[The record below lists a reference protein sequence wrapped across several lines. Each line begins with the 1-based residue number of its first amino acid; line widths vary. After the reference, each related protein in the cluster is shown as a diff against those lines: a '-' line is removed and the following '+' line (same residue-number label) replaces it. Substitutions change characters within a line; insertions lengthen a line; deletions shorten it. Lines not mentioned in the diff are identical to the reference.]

1 LKVFPSRLLRSELIR
16 SASVLISGTV
26 IAQLIS
32 ILLQPFLRRFFP
44 VEAFGTYSVYM
55 SIVGIVAVITTLRYD
70 DAIVLPRNDKES
82 ANVIALSLSFNLA
95 FNLILFLIIAFRS
108 RQILNFLNLPSGFPS
123 SVLYLIPLSV
133 LLLNSYQGFNFW
145 LIRKKRYIAVSAN
158 KMGRRGSE
166 GLAQVLFALSGNPKG
181 LIFSD
186 IIGQSANVATAA
198 VQGFRKGLN
207 FKLVGVTKLKY
218 VFKKYSDF
226 PKYNL
231 IPALMNTCS
240 YFLPPVF
247 INKFFS
253 ATYTGYFDL
262 TKLVLTI
269 PIAFVASS
277 FSNVLLQ
284 KISEKYNSG
293 GSIAADLKPVFAIV
307 MVICIMEIAAIY
319 LFGEWLFRVI
329 FGEDWIISG
338 KISGIL
344 VWSFAFSFIV
354 SSFSS
359 LFVAMRRIKTYS
371 IWQLLYFLAI
381 ISLVFFKDLE
391 FVQFL
396 KTYVLIEVIC
406 YTLVSVLLAYIVISY
421 EKSVNRQAA

>member
-1 LKVFPSRLLRSELIR
+1 LKAFPTRLLRSELIR
-16 SASVLISGTV
+16 SASVLITGTV

-44 VEAFGTYSVYM
+44 VEAFGTYSVYL
-55 SIVGIVAVITTLRYD
+55 SIVGIVSVITTLRYD
-70 DAIVLPRNDKES
+70 DAIVLPRHDKES
-82 ANVIALSLSFNLA
+82 ANVIALSLIFNFA
-95 FNLILFLIIAFRS
+95 FNLILFMIIVLRG
-108 RQILNFLNLPSGFPS
+108 RQIFSFLNLPSGFPS

-133 LLLNSYQGFNFW
+133 FLVNSYQGFNFW
-145 LIRKKRYIAVSAN
+145 LIRKKRYIAASAN
-158 KMGRRGSE
+158 KMVRRGSE
-166 GLAQVLFALSGNPKG
+166 GLAQVMFALSGNPKG

-198 VQGFRKGLN
+198 LQGLRKGLS
-207 FKLVGVTKLKY
+207 FKHVGINKLKY

-262 TKLVLTI
+262 TKLVLSI

-277 FSNVLLQ
+277 FSSVLLQ
-284 KISEKYNSG
+284 KISVKYNTG
-293 GSIAADLKPVFAIV
+293 GSILSDLKQVFAVV
-307 MVICIMEIAAIY
+307 MMIFIMEIAVIY
-319 LFGEWLFRVI
+319 LFGEWFFRVI
-329 FGEDWIISG
+329 FGNDWIISG
-338 KISGIL
+338 RISRIL
-344 VWSFAFSFIV
+344 VWSFGCSFIV

-359 LFVAMRRIKTYS
+359 LFIAMRRIKTYS
-371 IWQLLYFLAI
+371 AWQFFYFLAI
-381 ISLVFFKDLE
+381 ISLVYFKDLE
-391 FVQFL
+391 FNQFL
-396 KTYVLIEVIC
+396 KIYVLIEVIC
-406 YTLVSVLLAYIVISY
+406 YSVVSLLLTYIVISY
-421 EKSVNRQAA
+421 EKSVKKPAG